1 MVMNGNDIWCIVM
14 YSMYIKS
21 KSFLEVNVLA
31 QVLTEQ
37 PELSIDFFPK
47 PSDVIRFKHGKKN
60 TYEHNFSLIKT
71 STTPWL
77 FAWLNQ

>member
-1 MVMNGNDIWCIVM
+1 MVMNGNDIRYIVIVM

-37 PELSIDFFPK
+37 PELSI
-47 PSDVIRFKHGKKN
+47 VV
-60 TYEHNFSLIKT
+60 FSKT
-71 STTPWL
+71 
-77 FAWLNQ
+77 QRCHQI

>member
-1 MVMNGNDIWCIVM
+1 MVMNGNDIRYIVIVM

-37 PELSIDFFPK
+37 PELSIVVFFQNPAMS
-47 PSDVIRFKHGKKN
+47 SDLSMVKKH
-60 TYEHNFSLIKT
+60 I
-71 STTPWL
+71 
-77 FAWLNQ
+77 

>member
-1 MVMNGNDIWCIVM
+1 M

-47 PSDVIRFKHGKKN
+47 PAMSSDLSMVKKKHIW
-60 TYEHNFSLIKT
+60 T
-71 STTPWL
+71 
-77 FAWLNQ
+77 